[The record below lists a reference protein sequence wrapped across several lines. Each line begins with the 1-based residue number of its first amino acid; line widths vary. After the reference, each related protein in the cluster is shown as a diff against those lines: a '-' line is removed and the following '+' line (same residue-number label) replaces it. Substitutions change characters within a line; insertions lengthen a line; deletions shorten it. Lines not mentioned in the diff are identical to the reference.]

1 MADSQG
7 QNYYWQSDN
16 QNTTGENVGAVLDD
30 LCDMI
35 IITEIQNNQN
45 TVTFVPG
52 LNGERGHFRLGV
64 GSKPINADKYTILTA
79 TGSPDNYAEG
89 NEVEVLLK
97 EGETYG
103 NESCAL
109 FISDEVNGFRF
120 NGSDGEGGGT
130 DFIIANN
137 AVVEIG
143 NKPVEPWEEGVMEMA
158 SFNDV
163 EIFNPTFKLE
173 NAAQFIMGKRDGT
186 QTPYFQMLGDVFV
199 DFQYNS
205 PSNYYTSIPTDLG
218 CPTTRSGVR
227 SINPFYYEK
236 DNPGGGYPPRIRYLT
251 EAPLFQFHDTSTL
264 QMVEN
269 SLLQIKNNV
278 QAVMQ
283 GNANVHISGG
293 AWSDTYHARLNNIFI
308 ISLYHIKNNVTTF
321 GTITITLEN
330 VAKIPNDFWTYK
342 TSIENLTGRYN
353 ISYLLNIVDPTNT
366 ADRIEGVT
374 VVYDGIT
381 REQACE
387 GSYIT
392 IDSAS
397 WQGIPTTPGSTI
409 YKPTIS
415 DPDKNTSIVIA
426 PGTGIRTNNTT
437 DNEHINLISM
447 DQTLFKFGCAKKTAS
462 YDGNG
467 EMEFSLNGIMGACY
481 APSNCDN
488 NYGFLIKKPAVHY
501 PDANYNNIHDHWT
514 KDHKTPYFSQG
525 GAAHNIYM
533 TGYAGSIINDWDADG
548 QIVVSKNAGSGGLL
562 TTRQSAN
569 YGASYAKIEEVMN
582 GTAAYYFG
590 STGDT
595 SISMNYH
602 GTTAINI
609 APEKVFGVNIT
620 PEKTDIECK
629 WDKFQGIFEGNDSF
643 MQIDGNTH
651 FESWSGTFILR
662 ASAPFYDSLPTGTHY
677 PLFQNTT
684 SGGRDVKYTITVD
697 GDYTSASSQTIIN
710 TFGNQLIAPPPG
722 DIDGF
727 MTIDTTTASLDQ
739 YSFTKEKVN
748 EQCKE
753 IVPISLVTGQT
764 SSRSACQLK
773 IKTQSDLPQTT
784 ALFSE
789 QEVQDIL
796 LEMFGTTSY
805 TSSGTIGRSS
815 SGGWYTYTISN
826 FVAGLPT
833 RLVVATS
840 GSKEHFNSYKCPVG
854 TIINNLK
861 GHYLNSS
868 ELSDLI
874 QAFKPK
880 DAYNASGTRIGWRN
894 NSYGGEVNSND
905 KGTKFKIASG
915 YTSTVTCQTKI
926 TSKTTYQYKTN
937 PQHLGKDWSQIIQ
950 TADRVGSSQWDKA
963 PIIQMYGPVNF
974 LMREKKT
981 SQVEHETI
989 ISSTTT
995 YDLSN
1000 MTQAIRDFWNNPTDV
1015 AAFKAAVFYDSD
1027 PHKYYVTEI
1036 QAGLTADTYIIV
1048 WYEYDTPE
1056 IASYTDT
1063 PVVEIT
1069 DGSELR
1075 LKDGV
1080 CIRATADQETDG
1092 YKTVITISN
1101 SETGETPVSFTLD
1114 ELRML
1119 KALIGSVRTAVVN
1132 DPSEAVELG
1141 TLYFIDEGG
1150 NA

>member
-30 LCDMI
+30 LCDII

-109 FISDEVNGFRF
+109 FISDEVNGFRLK
-120 NGSDGEGGGT
+120 GSDGEGGGT
-130 DFIIANN
+130 DFIITNN

-143 NKPVEPWEEGVMEMA
+143 NKPIEPWEEGVMEMA

-163 EIFNPTFKLE
+163 EILNPTFKLE

-199 DFQYNS
+199 DFQYNN
-205 PSNYYTSIPTDLG
+205 PSNYYTNIPTDLG
-218 CPTTRSGVR
+218 CSQTREGVR

-236 DNPGGGYPPRIRYLT
+236 DNPSGGYPTRIKYLT
-251 EAPLFQFHDTSTL
+251 EAPLFQFHDTATL

-283 GNANVHISGG
+283 GNVNMHISGG
-293 AWSDTYHARLNNIFI
+293 AWSNAYHTKLNNIFI
-308 ISLYHIKNNVTTF
+308 IALYHIKNNVTTF
-321 GTITITLEN
+321 GTITITLN
-330 VAKIPNDFWTYK
+330 DVAKISNDFWTYK
-342 TSIENLTGRYN
+342 ASIEKLTGRYN
-353 ISYLLNIVDPTNT
+353 ISSLLNIVDPVNT

-381 REQACE
+381 RAQACE

-397 WQGIPTTPGSTI
+397 WQGIPVGLG
-409 YKPTIS
+409 YKATVA

-426 PGTGIRTNNTT
+426 PGTSIRTNNTT

-447 DQTLFKFGCAKKTAS
+447 DQTLIKFGCAQKTSS

-467 EMEFSLNGIMGACY
+467 EMEFKLNGIMGACY
-481 APSNCDN
+481 APNDRCEN

-501 PDANYNNIHDHWT
+501 QDANYNYIRDNWT

-525 GAAHNIYM
+525 GAVHNIYM
-533 TGYAGSIINDWDADG
+533 ADYSGSIINDWDAQG
-548 QIVVSKNAGSGGLL
+548 QIVISKNAASGALL
-562 TTRQSAN
+562 TTRQSVN
-569 YGASYAKIEEVMN
+569 SSASYAKIEEVMG

-590 STGDT
+590 SVGDT

-609 APEKVFGVNIT
+609 APEKVFGINIA

-662 ASAPFYDSLPTGTHY
+662 ASAPLYDSAPTGSHY
-677 PLFQNTT
+677 PLFQNTIA
-684 SGGRDVKYTITVD
+684 GEREIKYSITVD
-697 GDYTSASSQTIIN
+697 GDYTSASSQTIID
-710 TFGNQLIAPPPG
+710 TFGNQLIAPPPS

-727 MTIDTTTASLDQ
+727 KTIDTSTASLDR
-739 YSFTKEKVN
+739 YGITKEKVN

-753 IVPISLVTGQT
+753 IVPISVVSGQT
-764 SSRSACQLK
+764 PTRGACQLK
-773 IKTQSDLPQTT
+773 IKTQSNLPQTT
-784 ALFSE
+784 EMFSE
-789 QEVQDIL
+789 QEVQNIL
-796 LEMFGTTSY
+796 LEMFGTTTY
-805 TSSGTIGRSS
+805 TSCGTISRSAS
-815 SGGWYTYTISN
+815 SGWYTYTISN

-833 RLVVATS
+833 RLVVTTND
-840 GSKEHFNSYKCPVG
+840 SKEHYNNYKCPVG
-854 TIINNLK
+854 TILNNLN
-861 GHYLNSS
+861 GHYLTSS
-868 ELSDLI
+868 ELSDLMRG
-874 QAFKPK
+874 FNPK
-880 DAYNASGTRIGWRN
+880 DAYNENGVKVGWRN
-894 NSYGGEVNSND
+894 NGYGGEVNSND

-915 YTSTVTCQTKI
+915 YTSTATCQTKI
-926 TSKTTYQYKTN
+926 TSKTTYQYKAN

-950 TADRVGSSQWDKA
+950 TADRIGSNDWDKA

-981 SQVEHETI
+981 GRLEHQTL
-989 ISSTTT
+989 ISSTET
-995 YDLSN
+995 YDLTN

-1015 AAFKAAVFYDSD
+1015 AAFKTTVLYDID

-1036 QAGLTADTYIIV
+1036 KAGPSANSYIIV

-1056 IASYTDT
+1056 IASYTNT

-1080 CIRATADQETDG
+1080 CIKATADQEADG

-1101 SETGETPVSFTLD
+1101 SETDETPVSFTLD

-1119 KALIGSVRTAVVN
+1119 KTLVGSVRTAVVN
-1132 DPSEAVELG
+1132 DPSEAIELG